1 MYTKYLMS
9 DKIKVAVYLDPEL
22 NDFLE
27 KNKGEELKKSQYIR
41 TILRKEMRIKQK
53 KTKPKVPT
61 NGSDPFASSVISPNM
76 IPDDLKE
83 YAQLICEWWPIRHKK
98 KATCSKKV
106 AERIFDK
113 LRTFTPKDRKKA
125 LEGAI
130 AGGWMNIY
138 EIKQSKFTEEPK
150 NHPAAKVFKASDSDM
165 PPTLKEL
172 GLNKAMNG

>member
-1 MYTKYLMS
+1 MS
-9 DKIKVAVYLDPEL
+9 SKKVCIWLEPDLYEYLDEAR
-22 NDFLE
+22 
-27 KNKGEELKKSQYIR
+27 GEELSVPQYIR
-41 TILRKEMRIKQK
+41 LILKQK
-53 KTKPKVPT
+53 KKSSAKRKPKELT
-61 NGSDPFASSVISPNM
+61 NQSDPFVNPVINENL

-83 YAQLICEWWPIRHKK
+83 HAQLICEWWPVRYKK

-138 EIKQSKFTEEPK
+138 EIKESKFVKDEQTAPK
-150 NHPAAKVFKASDSDM
+150 PKYFKASENPM

-172 GLNKAMNG
+172 GLDKAMNGES